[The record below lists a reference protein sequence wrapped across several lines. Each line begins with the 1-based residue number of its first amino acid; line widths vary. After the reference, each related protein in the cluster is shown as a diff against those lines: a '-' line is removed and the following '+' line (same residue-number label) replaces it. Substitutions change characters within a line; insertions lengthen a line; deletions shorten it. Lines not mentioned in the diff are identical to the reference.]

1 MKMSCIKFLNNVVS
15 SLHMHY
21 FGGCS
26 LRYVKYICALPPRPA
41 RTLNFFSRPYV
52 HPPGVSAHAYK
63 CLGQIE
69 ERKVGLFHLI
79 LRY

>member
-1 MKMSCIKFLNNVVS
+1 MNMLCLEYFHPFVS

-41 RTLNFFSRPYV
+41 HTLNFFSRPYI
-52 HPPGVSAHAYK
+52 K
-63 CLGQIE
+63 IK
-69 ERKVGLFHLI
+69 RFGLALA
-79 LRY
+79 

>member
-41 RTLNFFSRPYV
+41 RTLNFFSRPYLV
-52 HPPGVSAHAYK
+52 LKNEVSITEVLKIY
-63 CLGQIE
+63 
-69 ERKVGLFHLI
+69 LI
-79 LRY
+79 YEYSPDVFNF